1 MQIGQDRREILSR
14 RIILCLLPPT
24 AGRAQPEPARVF
36 QLLPATF
43 FPTMES
49 KVGSSGQ
56 GERNIDDYGSNDDD
70 DGPSHVKHS
79 SRV

>member
-24 AGRAQPEPARVF
+24 GRAQPARVF

-43 FPTMES
+43 FATMKS
-49 KVGSSGQ
+49 KVVVG
-56 GERNIDDYGSNDDD
+56 R
-70 DGPSHVKHS
+70 VKEILMMM
-79 SRV
+79 RAMMMMMVQAM

>member
-43 FPTMES
+43 FATMKS
-49 KVGSSGQ
+49 KVEVG
-56 GERNIDDYGSNDDD
+56 R
-70 DGPSHVKHS
+70 VKKILMMM
-79 SRV
+79 RAVMMLIV

>member
-36 QLLPATF
+36 QLLPATSF
-43 FPTMES
+43 VTMKS
-49 KVGSSGQ
+49 KVVVG
-56 GERNIDDYGSNDDD
+56 R
-70 DGPSHVKHS
+70 VKKILMMM
-79 SRV
+79 RAVMMLIV

>member
-36 QLLPATF
+36 QLLPATSF
-43 FPTMES
+43 ATMKS
-49 KVGSSGQ
+49 KVGVG
-56 GERNIDDYGSNDDD
+56 R
-70 DGPSHVKHS
+70 VKKILMMM
-79 SRV
+79 RQVMMMMVQTM

>member
-49 KVGSSGQ
+49 KVVVG
-56 GERNIDDYGSNDDD
+56 R
-70 DGPSHVKHS
+70 VKEILMIMGAMMMMM
-79 SRV
+79 VQAM